1 MARNGA
7 CENRIGITQAARAA
21 GVSRQA
27 IYNWIGAGWLRLAE
41 SDSGGV
47 DATDLASL
55 CAMREA
61 AADLGVRPAT
71 LQRIRQSEQSSNAAP
86 HGSATRRRVVA
97 NGAKLAYASPLVVAA
112 MVVSGH
118 DAAPDAISGGGDS

>member
-1 MARNGA
+1 MARDGA

-27 IYNWIGAGWLRLAE
+27 IYNWIEAGLLRPAE

-47 DATDLASL
+47 DATDLARL

-71 LQRIRQSEQSSNAAP
+71 LQRIGQGGRPDSAAP
-86 HGSATRRRVVA
+86 NGTATRRRVVA

-112 MVVSGH
+112 IVVRGH
-118 DAAPDAISGGGDS
+118 DDAPDAISGGGDS